1 MWDSAIL
8 NGHGSKIAF
17 ANGLCRLLLLILVCG
32 KKASVKSCQ
41 CRAVSKSK
49 LDHFGASVLRS
60 DLVIRYAVEIDEKE
74 KLK

>member
-1 MWDSAIL
+1 MDMGVKLLSL
-8 NGHGSKIAF
+8 M
-17 ANGLCRLLLLILVCG
+17 GLCHLLLLILVCG